1 MFTNLKSLAI
11 SGKDTVLALAI
22 KGIVNHKLMQKKEAN
37 GAKLDTLT
45 IDSQDKNITL
55 TLTLPELSEP
65 LNIEVKNYK
74 ITSNKKNYFLEVEE
88 LIKSQEWGNHYID
101 GKRYK
106 IPTEV
111 VKVAEAIL

>member
-1 MFTNLKSLAI
+1 MFKNLKSFAV
-11 SGKDTVLALAI
+11 SGKDSVVAMAV
-22 KGIVNHKLMQKKEAN
+22 KGIVNHKLAQKKEAN
-37 GAKLDTLT
+37 GTKLEALD
-45 IDSQDKNITL
+45 IDSVKKNITV

-65 LNIEVKNYK
+65 LTIEVRNYR
-74 ITSNKKNYFLEVEE
+74 ITADKKNHFLEVEE

-106 IPTEV
+106 IPSEV